1 MLKWYLII
9 ITFCHLR
16 RKMRKNNKYINY
28 VLHNISAK
36 QSKSSVKNVRMNMPT
51 YSRNSTKMALSA
63 PVCSYTAWQ
72 DGQPVSA
79 GVGLKPEI
87 IGLIINT
94 GSATIAL
101 SPADCNVSAAA
112 AAAEG
117 KAESCMA
124 SEPAPIDFFARARRM
139 HGVYALD
146 GDSLRLLL
154 LQLLQAHFPFST
166 HTHTHTQ
173 EPLATVAAGS
183 HENHVAVAR
192 FMQLRQMKIRRN
204 DVACNAIHWSDEWW
218 MRFDKFHF
226 TTVWLHPMQEQTNRK
241 LTETE

>member
-124 SEPAPIDFFARARRM
+124 SEPASIDFFARARRM

-166 HTHTHTQ
+166 HTHTHTH
-173 EPLATVAAGS
+173 TGAAG
-183 HENHVAVAR
+183 N
-192 FMQLRQMKIRRN
+192 RRRR
-204 DVACNAIHWSDEWW
+204 VPREPRRCCSVHAAATDEDQAEWRGVQCDPLVRW
-218 MRFDKFHF
+218 VMDAF
-226 TTVWLHPMQEQTNRK
+226 W
-241 LTETE
+241 